1 MWHNTRQLNMI
12 ASALFA
18 LVVLAVLGAGMR
30 WTTQRPM
37 FALHAI
43 QIDGDTEHV
52 NAVTVRRTVLDHLQ
66 GNFFTVNLDTARA
79 AFETMPWVRHASV
92 RRVWPDGIAVN
103 LDEYKPLATWGD
115 DRMVST
121 DGELFTANQ
130 AEVEGDLPAF
140 DGPEGSEQD
149 VVARYR
155 DFAKWFAPLHAEPV
169 EVTLSPRYAWTVKL
183 SNGLQVEFGRERN
196 AQTLASRAQRL
207 VSSWDQ
213 TTQRWG
219 SDIEYADL
227 RYPNGFAIRSASVK
241 IADDP
246 ASAAAAK
253 VATATTAANKGAAK
267 PSTGK
272 GKGTPADKAKATP
285 NKTATNKTATGKA
298 GAGGA
303 AGSGTATNRAPG
315 NNGNSGKTIGKPGT
329 PAPKQ
334 QGATQ

>member
-12 ASALFA
+12 ASALYA
-18 LVVLAVLGAGMR
+18 LVALVLLGTGMR

-43 QIDGDTEHV
+43 QIDGDTQHV

-92 RRVWPDGIAVN
+92 RRVWPDSIAVN

-115 DRMVST
+115 DRLVST

-130 AEVEGDLPAF
+130 GEVEGDLPAF

-155 DFAKWFAPLHAEPV
+155 DFAKWFSPLHATPV

-219 SDIEYADL
+219 NDIEYADL
-227 RYPNGFAIRSASVK
+227 RYPNGFAVRSASVK
-241 IADDP
+241 IADDQANGAAGAKP
-246 ASAAAAK
+246 AGKSAAAARTDK
-253 VATATTAANKGAAK
+253 TSTAAGKAAAGKGAGGKGAASKGAASNGAASK
-267 PSTGK
+267 P
-272 GKGTPADKAKATP
+272 
-285 NKTATNKTATGKA
+285 ATNKTAVNK
-298 GAGGA
+298 
-303 AGSGTATNRAPG
+303 APG
-315 NNGNSGKTIGKPGT
+315 SNGNSGKTIGKPGT
-329 PAPKQ
+329 PAPKP